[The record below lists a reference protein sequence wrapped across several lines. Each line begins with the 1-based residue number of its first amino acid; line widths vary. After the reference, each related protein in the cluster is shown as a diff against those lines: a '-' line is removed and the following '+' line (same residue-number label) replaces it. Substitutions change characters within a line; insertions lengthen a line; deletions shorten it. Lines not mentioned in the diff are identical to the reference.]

1 MYKLPKR
8 YKMKT
13 ITNFEERVE
22 GLIWTATVG
31 DALGVPVECKS
42 AAEIKESFG
51 FVREFHDPSAHVFFP
66 GALKGSYS
74 DDTQNLIA
82 LIDSLVEA
90 KGFDINVIAAGK
102 IAAFKESS
110 QGWGGTTKESLQR
123 IMDGVDP
130 LEAGRTDKANRGL
143 GNGVA
148 MYIAAL
154 ALYAKAIN
162 LPKAEVIDLTVKLSI
177 MTHATSLAVSSGLA
191 QVAATLYCLDHD
203 QDNFNHHEFLEQIM
217 EFSAIGPKILVGDSS
232 ANLNERLAHLSSMLN
247 AEDQEIIDKFGAGS
261 CYVFDSLPF
270 AYAFFLRNPFSI
282 ETLYQVVNAGG
293 DTDTNAAICGALL
306 GALNG
311 IEILP
316 KDLREGVQN
325 GERIQASIERFKTA
339 FLS

>member
-1 MYKLPKR
+1 
-8 YKMKT
+8 MK
-13 ITNFEERVE
+13 NFQERIE
-22 GLIWTATVG
+22 GLIWTAAVG

-42 AAEIKESFG
+42 AEEIRESFG
-51 FVREFHDPSAHVFFP
+51 FVREFRDPSAHIFFP

-74 DDTQNLIA
+74 DDTQNQIA

-90 KGFDINVIAAGK
+90 RGFDLNVIAAGK
-102 IAAFKESS
+102 IAAFNESS

-123 IMDGVDP
+123 IIDGVDP
-130 LEAGRTDKANRGL
+130 LEAGKTDKPNRGL

-154 ALYAKAIN
+154 ALYAKAID
-162 LPKAEVIDLTVKLSI
+162 LPKAEIIDLTIKLSI

-191 QVAATLYCLDHD
+191 QVAAAMYCLDHD
-203 QDNFNHHEFLEQIM
+203 QSNFNHLEFIEQIM
-217 EFSAIGPKILVGDSS
+217 EFSAIGREILVGDSS
-232 ANLNERLAHLSSMLN
+232 ANLNQRLSQLSSMLN

-282 ETLYQVVNAGG
+282 ETLFQVVNAGG

-325 GERIQASIERFKTA
+325 GDRIQNSIERFKKT
-339 FLS
+339 FIC